1 MEKILKSEVSF
12 GSFLGHDNNIKELL
26 LILVQAAEGKQSDHS
41 QAVTDEMMD

>member
-1 MEKILKSEVSF
+1 MSEVAF
-12 GSFLGHDNNIKELL
+12 GSFLGHTSNIKQLS